1 MGCRSYEADK
11 HGRITIYPS
20 LNNSARKSPVI
31 LKSLIKKLMNLVSG
45 IKKNG
50 TGRPQV

>member
-20 LNNSARKSPVI
+20 LNSSARKNHGM
-31 LKSLIKKLMNLVSG
+31 LTSLIKKIIDLVSG
-45 IKKNG
+45 IKKNS
-50 TGRPQV
+50 TGRPQA